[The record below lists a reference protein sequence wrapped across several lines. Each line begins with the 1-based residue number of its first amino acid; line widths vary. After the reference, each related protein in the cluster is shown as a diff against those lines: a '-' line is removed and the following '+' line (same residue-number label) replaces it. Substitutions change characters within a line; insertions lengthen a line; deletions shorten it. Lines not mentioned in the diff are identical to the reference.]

1 MNKIDIIQKLL
12 DERHITAKEALVLMQ
27 TEKEYVYYPYPQ
39 YPIYKHIEPIG
50 PIWCGDT
57 NDFTITSYQSNN

>member
-27 TEKEYVYYPYPQ
+27 TEKEYVYYPYNN
-39 YPIYKHIEPIG
+39 YPWYNPPPIVTYT
-50 PIWCGDT
+50 DT
-57 NDFTITSYQSNN
+57 TNSLIINSQN